1 MFVVSV
7 IAMLKLY
14 VVLLLGCLIKFFFVV
29 FLNVA
34 FVETIVQEVVVIVLI
49 LLLLFI
55 IFNCFAET
63 AVL

>member
-29 FLNVA
+29 VLNVA
-34 FVETIVQEVVVIVLI
+34 FVETIVQEIVVNVLI
-49 LLLLFI
+49 LILLFI
-55 IFNCFAET
+55 IFNCCAET
-63 AVL
+63 TVI